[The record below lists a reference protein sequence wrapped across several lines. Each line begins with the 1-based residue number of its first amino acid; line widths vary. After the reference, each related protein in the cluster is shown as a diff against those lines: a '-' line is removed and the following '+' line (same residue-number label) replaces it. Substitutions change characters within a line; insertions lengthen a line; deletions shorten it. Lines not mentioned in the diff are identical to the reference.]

1 MFQPGIEAYLDAI
14 KQQYD
19 ELLAENKALKQENSR
34 LAAENSQYVRR
45 VQHYSSVLNER
56 KNAQQGDGNEC
67 NLHMKR
73 LKRGSDW
80 VAEGDLFCSVSL
92 CERIVLPAKITNA
105 VVSKCGKYVIFGCGY
120 RAFMLVDK
128 EIWHLN
134 IATERMERCDAGMF
148 GTDVQEYK
156 ICPMDFASD
165 SQCVYM
171 FDGKAAVRIWNVNT
185 KVQEGLLRVS
195 EPISLKVVNNVVYI
209 AERDKILKVYKDQ
222 KQVLKLKVNEELSG
236 LMIVSP
242 NGKFVYIVVNR
253 NQILVV
259 DVHTETSYLISTNE
273 ERLLAIAVSQE
284 NMLASIGGY
293 GKTAGL
299 YKIKPEKPSCRLQD
313 TIEQNGPVLAL
324 EFIGSHLVVGQPEG
338 FMIWDLNEKKSM
350 QVEIYESNVINVS
363 AGKGCFTT
371 IDNNGILRIWMHT
384 PIS

>member
-19 ELLAENKALKQENSR
+19 ELLAENKALKHENSR
-34 LAAENSQYVRR
+34 LSAENSQYVRR
-45 VQHYSSVLNER
+45 IQHYNSVLNER
-56 KNAQQGDGNEC
+56 KHAEQGDGSQC
-67 NLHMKR
+67 NVRMKR

-92 CERIVLPAKITNA
+92 CERIVLPVKITNA
-105 VVSKCGKYVIFGCGY
+105 VVSRCGKYVVFGCGH
-120 RAFMLVDK
+120 RAFMLVEK
-128 EIWHLN
+128 EIWYLN
-134 IATERMERCDAGMF
+134 ASTEKMERCDAGMF
-148 GTDVQEYK
+148 RADAQEYK

-165 SQCVYM
+165 SQYLYV
-171 FDGKAAVRIWNVNT
+171 FDGKAAVRIWNV
-185 KVQEGLLRVS
+185 KSRMQEGLLRTSDPV
-195 EPISLKVVNNVVYI
+195 SLKIMNSMVFI

-242 NGKFVYIVVNR
+242 NGKFVYMVVNR
-253 NQILVV
+253 NQILVI
-259 DVHTETSYLISTNE
+259 DVHAETSYLTSTNE

-284 NMLASIGGY
+284 SMLASIGGY
-293 GKTAGL
+293 GKIAGL

-324 EFIGSHLVVGQPEG
+324 EFIGSHLLVGQPEG
-338 FMIWDLNEKKSM
+338 FMIWDLNEKKNM
-350 QVEIYESNVINVS
+350 QVEIYESNVINLS